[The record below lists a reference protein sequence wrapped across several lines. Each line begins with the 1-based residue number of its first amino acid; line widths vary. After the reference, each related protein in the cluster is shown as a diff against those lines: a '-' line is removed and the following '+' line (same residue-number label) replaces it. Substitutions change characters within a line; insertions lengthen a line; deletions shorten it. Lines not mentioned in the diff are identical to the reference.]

1 MLVAGPPSV
10 KRCPERPHPC
20 LVGSASQSPS
30 KFCLLEFKLLH
41 LLRQLLQLPLDCL
54 PLLLHDME
62 QSMTES
68 HLLRGFKEVCMVWWK
83 SMIPS
88 HVDGVTFG
96 GIPCRVLHL
105 AHQKI
110 GQAMA

>member
-1 MLVAGPPSV
+1 
-10 KRCPERPHPC
+10 
-20 LVGSASQSPS
+20 
-30 KFCLLEFKLLH
+30 
-41 LLRQLLQLPLDCL
+41 
-54 PLLLHDME
+54 
-62 QSMTES
+62 MTES